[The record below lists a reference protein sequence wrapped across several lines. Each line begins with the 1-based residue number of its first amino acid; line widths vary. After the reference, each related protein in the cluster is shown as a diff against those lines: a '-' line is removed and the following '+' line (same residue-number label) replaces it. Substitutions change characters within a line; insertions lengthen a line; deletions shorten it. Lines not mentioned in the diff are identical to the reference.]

1 MLSKRIDQGPPRAGR
16 RPGNHANFPIII
28 HMAEKPEDTVL
39 EVDGQVVRHVKQV
52 ELAKYVLTDAPH
64 KVVQKLTLRLWDRD
78 DQGVRAELVDR
89 LHEMTDHN
97 EDFELDFDIVPWG
110 DKDE

>member
-1 MLSKRIDQGPPRAGR
+1 MKHRRIDEGPPRAGR
-16 RPGNHANFPIII
+16 RPDAHLNFPIII
-28 HMAEKPEDTVL
+28 HVGEKPEDTVL

-52 ELAKYVLTDAPH
+52 ELAKYVLTDTPH
-64 KVVQKLTLRLWDRD
+64 KVVQRLLLRLWDRD

-97 EDFELDFDIVPWG
+97 PDFELDFDIVPWG
-110 DKDE
+110 EE